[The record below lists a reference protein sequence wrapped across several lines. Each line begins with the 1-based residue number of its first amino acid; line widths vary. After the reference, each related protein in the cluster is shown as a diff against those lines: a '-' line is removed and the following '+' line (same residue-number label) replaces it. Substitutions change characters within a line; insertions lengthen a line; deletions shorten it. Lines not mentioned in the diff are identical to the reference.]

1 MEMIYY
7 VIFHKKETSLFN
19 CQQLLF
25 LDLTSEKKLL
35 KRLWEYLLKFRN
47 EKNILFSTKIIV
59 YNNNF
64 VLPEKKGMLNNIP
77 CHYKQRLI
85 RILQFVGPE

>member
-25 LDLTSEKKLL
+25 LDLTSEKK
-35 KRLWEYLLKFRN
+35 
-47 EKNILFSTKIIV
+47 IIK
-59 YNNNF
+59 
-64 VLPEKKGMLNNIP
+64 EI
-77 CHYKQRLI
+77 
-85 RILQFVGPE
+85 VGISFEIQK